1 MAETIVSIIIEGF
14 GTWKKNLNICLPFV
28 FSSVLTF
35 VAAIIVIGSATLL
48 TDDPL
53 FVGIHY
59 FTQTA
64 EIPPD
69 IIPQLQLQFLLSMGA
84 IIIAVLLGLII
95 NAFFIAGAIGMA
107 KEAIERGKTN
117 LSDMAD
123 YGRQKFISLL
133 FANIIVG
140 LIILAG
146 VAFLIPGMLSIIP
159 DMTLPKLVMLV
170 YMVLVSIMFVLVPF
184 AVVIGNFGAIEGVK
198 KGFKLYRTHKLD
210 VFLLGLIVLLI
221 GLVMGLV
228 TGFIPVVG
236 QLINIAVSVFII
248 LPLTVLWWTK
258 FYMCVTAPRRFG
270 GL

>member
-53 FVGIHY
+53 FVGIPY

-95 NAFFIAGAIGMA
+95 NAFFTAGAIGMA

-159 DMTLPKLVMLV
+159 ETISKLIMLV

-198 KGFKLYRTHKLD
+198 KGFKLYRAHKLD

-228 TGFIPVVG
+228 TGFIPVIG